1 MLFINSLLASLFLLS
16 CKSETEKEEVVEL
29 VVSNGRIQIGD
40 SVQLSISNGKQ
51 IESVTIIPNAGRFR
65 NGYYIAPATL
75 ANQQLLV
82 TLQVTAGGVVYSTN
96 CTISRGLKTDSAI
109 SFSKTILPILT
120 NNCNFSGCHGNGSR
134 AGKVELSTLD
144 SVSKHLVN
152 YQPEQSILYLSL
164 IKADPLRRMPPA
176 GPLNQNRIQLI
187 RNWIEQGCLNN

>member
-1 MLFINSLLASLFLLS
+1 MKKLVIALLMIHLG
-16 CKSETEKEEVVEL
+16 CKSETENEVPIKLE
-29 VVSNGRIQIGD
+29 VSKSTLQIGD
-40 SVQLSISNGKQ
+40 STKLSISIGKQ
-51 IESVTIIPNAGRFR
+51 IESVTIIPNVGRFR

-82 TLQVTAGGVVYSTN
+82 TLQVTAGGIVYTTN
-96 CTISRGLKTDSAI
+96 CTIIRGLKTDSTI

-134 AGKVELSTLD
+134 AGRVELSTLD

-187 RNWIEQGCLNN
+187 HNWIEQGSLNN